1 MYITKKE
8 LLQETGISYGQLY
21 RWKREGL
28 IPEEWFIKKASR
40 TGQETYLP
48 REQVIERI
56 RFISEHKGKCSLEE
70 MAGMLSMKTGH
81 KEFDK
86 ELLRQMKEIHPDV
99 IRSVMDGEYSRAE
112 VAFLAI
118 VSLIYTKY
126 RMSRQDMNELL
137 AGCAD
142 YFTDMETGR
151 HTFFVCRGFG
161 KIFGMVLPE
170 GQTPF
175 WDRRIAVLES
185 CQIEEIAGGL
195 AMKYLKREQ
204 DV

>member
-48 REQVIERI
+48 REQIIERI
-56 RFISEHKGKCSLEE
+56 RFIREQKGKCSLEE
-70 MAGMLSMKTGH
+70 LSRMLSIKTEH

-86 ELLRQMKEIHPDV
+86 ELLKQMKEIHPEV
-99 IRSVMDGEYSRAE
+99 IRSVMDGQYSRAE

-118 VSLIYTKY
+118 VSLVYTRY
-126 RMSRQDMNELL
+126 RVTRQEINELL

-142 YFTDMETGR
+142 YFTDMENGR

-161 KIFGMVLPE
+161 KIFGMMLPE
-170 GQTPF
+170 GQVPQ
-175 WDRRIAVLES
+175 WDKRITVLEC
-185 CQIEEIAGGL
+185 CQIEEIAGNL
-195 AMKYLKREQ
+195 AMKYLKRG
-204 DV
+204 

>member
-28 IPEEWFIKKASR
+28 IPEEWFVKKASR

-48 REQVIERI
+48 REQVMERI
-56 RFISEHKGKCSLEE
+56 RFISEHKGRCSLEE
-70 MAGMLSMKTGH
+70 MSQMLSICTEH

-86 ELLRQMKEIHPDV
+86 EMLKRMKEIHPDV

-118 VSLIYTKY
+118 VSAVYTKY
-126 RMSRQDMNELL
+126 RMSRQEMNEIL

-142 YFTDMETGR
+142 YFTNFETGR
-151 HTFFVCRGFG
+151 HMFWVCRGFG
-161 KIFGMVLPE
+161 KIFGFVTDE
-170 GQTPF
+170 NQKPF
-175 WDRRIAVLES
+175 FDRRISVLET

-195 AMKYLKREQ
+195 AMKYLKWEQ
-204 DV
+204 E